1 MYDELYEAWRKEK
14 ENEDVQ
20 ELPRDFYTR
29 LAEYIRKIKEESRM
43 LDEKTLRGRLLQKER
58 ENVERFTDE
67 LIRSRYDKIMRRI
80 SAGEILAAASL
91 TDEEGALYEEVSP
104 SAESYLGLLNN
115 ILRGQLL
122 KAQEKT
128 KLKPSTLLVRVLQE
142 IPAIIGADMK
152 TYGPF
157 KPEDVAALPAEN
169 ARILIKQGAAQEIET
184 K

>member
-14 ENEDVQ
+14 ENQDVQ

-104 SAESYLGLLNN
+104 SAGSYLGLLSN
-115 ILRGQLL
+115 ILRGQLT
-122 KAQEKT
+122 KVQEKARP
-128 KLKPSTLLVRVLQE
+128 KPRTLLVRVLQE

-184 K
+184 R